1 MLGEVLRHLRIYGVL
16 LRNSFM
22 VQMEYRFNFY
32 AGLVM
37 ETGFLLSKLAY
48 AYVIVSADV
57 DFGGLRPSEALVVL
71 GCYTLLTGFYT
82 CFFMANNFELSAKI
96 RNGDLDLVLVK
107 PASGLF
113 LVSCARAEFSLLL
126 PNAIAGVAMIVYGA
140 QLSDVPLSAATVA
153 ATLVAL
159 GLSLSV
165 AYAIMI
171 LPQFLAFWFGTTHAV
186 TQLSHSLWDLNTV
199 PAAAFA
205 RGVRLFGTFA
215 LPIFMVTNYPAYLLL
230 GKLPAH
236 GYLWLL
242 AAPAVWLGLT
252 VALWKYALRA
262 YSSASGWS
270 Q

>member
-1 MLGEVLRHLRIYGVL
+1 MLRELFRHLRIYRLL

-32 AGLVM
+32 AGLAM

-48 AYVIVSADV
+48 AYVIMRADV
-57 DFGGLRPSEALVVL
+57 SFGGLRPAEALVVL

-96 RNGDLDLVLVK
+96 RNGDLDLVLIK
-107 PASGLF
+107 PASSLF

-126 PNAIAGVAMIVYGA
+126 PNAIAGIAMIAVGTELA
-140 QLSDVPLSAATVA
+140 HAPLSIASVA

-159 GLSLSV
+159 ALSLSV

-186 TQLSHSLWDLNTV
+186 TQWSHSLWDLNTV
-199 PAAAFA
+199 PSAAFA
-205 RGVRLFGTFA
+205 RGVRVFGTFA

-230 GKLPAH
+230 GKLPAY
-236 GYLWLL
+236 GMLWLL
-242 AAPAVWLGLT
+242 AAPVLWIGLT
-252 VALWKYALRA
+252 VALWKFSLRA

-270 Q
+270 K